1 MCGIPKNFVTA
12 VRALAIVS
20 LSLRLC
26 VAKVVYAEKGSSVDL
41 PCPCLHCPEQNREMN
56 WYFDQKGAATLLFRK
71 AQHSRVERHPAA
83 WDRLEMLP
91 NYSLRF
97 SNVSD
102 NDTCRYWC
110 EQNNYY
116 DLVVVTGMKQRV
128 ESWRT
133 GSVCY
138 ILSCS
143 VSAKNIQHSVVSWWE
158 GKKELRDEEERG
170 TGIFKGAKT
179 SQLYICLKKGT
190 AGDREETGIK
200 ERRVKCSFDDQLEV
214 TFSLT
219 GAAKDCLSVC
229 PNSTRYLESGRHGS
243 TWIPLAVCVTLQLV
257 VIVALGVMLWRRN
270 HCEKH
275 GDYFN
280 PGRTDVSKPKHRPQ
294 LYENVRTRSETA

>member
-1 MCGIPKNFVTA
+1 MSEMCGIPKNFVTA

-116 DLVVVTGMKQRV
+116 DLVVVTGKV
-128 ESWRT
+128 EMLGIT
-133 GSVCY
+133 
-138 ILSCS
+138 
-143 VSAKNIQHSVVSWWE
+143 SAPGW
-158 GKKELRDEEERG
+158 
-170 TGIFKGAKT
+170 
-179 SQLYICLKKGT
+179 CLKGWLWANGVVAPACDITSVEK
-190 AGDREETGIK
+190 
-200 ERRVKCSFDDQLEV
+200 LEV
-214 TFSLT
+214 TS
-219 GAAKDCLSVC
+219 
-229 PNSTRYLESGRHGS
+229 
-243 TWIPLAVCVTLQLV
+243 
-257 VIVALGVMLWRRN
+257 
-270 HCEKH
+270 
-275 GDYFN
+275 
-280 PGRTDVSKPKHRPQ
+280 
-294 LYENVRTRSETA
+294 